1 MRLARIAD
9 RELVFVFLAVL
20 TFLVS
25 GIVTASPNPRKQQG
39 HLVPQPESYVYPIG
53 FKVLSPTEGI
63 DFMPYLSTLPNSLA
77 ASFHAKIPKSA
88 VVGEKGVVVVRVR
101 IQKDG
106 SLSDNSVTVA
116 SSSGKDEVDVA
127 ALSVIRTA
135 APFQRLPEA
144 FSGNYIDLQIRFYY
158 GNQPQEPE
166 EKPEIVP
173 IHPAVSPTA

>member
-1 MRLARIAD
+1 MRLPRIAD
-9 RELVFVFLAVL
+9 RKLLFVFLAVL
-20 TFLVS
+20 AFLVS

-39 HLVPQPESYVYPIG
+39 HLVPQPESYVYPMG
-53 FKVLSPTEGI
+53 FKVLSPTQGI
-63 DFMPYLSTLPNSLA
+63 DFIPYLSTLVNSLG

-116 SSSGKDEVDVA
+116 SSSGKDEVDAA

-135 APFQRLPEA
+135 APFQRLPEV
-144 FSGNYIDLQIRFYY
+144 FSGTYIDLQIRFYY
-158 GNQPQEPE
+158 GNEPQEPE

>member
-1 MRLARIAD
+1 MRLPRIAD
-9 RELVFVFLAVL
+9 RKLLFVFLAVL
-20 TFLVS
+20 AFLVS

-39 HLVPQPESYVYPIG
+39 HLVPQPESYVYPMG
-53 FKVLSPTEGI
+53 FKVLSPTQGI
-63 DFMPYLSTLPNSLA
+63 DFIPYLSTLVNSLG

-106 SLSDNSVTVA
+106 ALSDNSVTVA
-116 SSSGKDEVDVA
+116 SSSGKDEVDAA

-135 APFQRLPEA
+135 APFQRLPEV
-144 FSGNYIDLQIRFYY
+144 FSGTYIDLQIRFYY
-158 GNQPQEPE
+158 GNEPQEPE